1 MIRLASELGTDNINN
16 NIVTSMM
23 PKFSKTRAQR
33 HIKMKGLDNLEM
45 LK

>member
-1 MIRLASELGTDNINN
+1 MIWLASELGTDNINN
-16 NIVTSMM
+16 NMVTSIM

-33 HIKMKGLDNLEM
+33 HMKGLDNLEM